1 MSNPSM
7 LPLHTSCKDAAKQL
21 DSHLGLSGSHLGL
34 YFDKY
39 FSYSRSPN
47 NNIEAA
53 PENKKEFLKKFN
65 KANIPPSLEHANINQ
80 VRLIQKLNGTFK
92 AFKTTS
98 SFVTGMG
105 QDHPL
110 ENGFAFHPTYGTPYL
125 PGSSVKGMLRHFF
138 THHYQWQD
146 ETGKKA
152 FLNHVF
158 GSDNPEQPTIGNY
171 LFFDALPTETVTM
184 HTEIMTPH
192 YGDWYAKGGDTK
204 GKTKLDGTVIPGDWH
219 KPIPIQFLA
228 VKNATFLFAIAPRN
242 GTTEQH
248 DYLSFLF
255 KGLDC
260 ILMHLGA
267 GAKTATGFGYMAFN
281 EEQTEKSEENA
292 LTSEEKAERARK
304 IEEQKQKEIK
314 ENAWKETKAK
324 EQAEA
329 AKRAAFDSTLS
340 TTDKW
345 FLEKNYAECS
355 PDGDALVFKITK
367 PNKAL
372 KDPDLSSNFELKK
385 AVIEVIQVHKENP
398 IPTPSGTKQYAKRST
413 IHSKK

>member
-1 MSNPSM
+1 MPMSNPSM
-7 LPLHTSCKDAAKQL
+7 LPLHKSCKDAAKQL

-65 KANIPPSLEHANINQ
+65 KANIPPSLENANINQ

-138 THHYQWQD
+138 THHYQWGNED
-146 ETGKKA
+146 KA
-152 FLNHVF
+152 TFLNQVF
-158 GSDNPEQPTIGNY
+158 GSDNPKQPAIGNY

-192 YGDWYAKGGDTK
+192 YGDWYAKGGDKTENTK
-204 GKTKLDGTVIPGDWH
+204 NDTSSQAIGTNQSLSNSLLSKTPPSSLPS
-219 KPIPIQFLA
+219 
-228 VKNATFLFAIAPRN
+228 PRAMAQPSSL
-242 GTTEQH
+242 TTSPFS
-248 DYLSFLF
+248 L
-255 KGLDC
+255 K
-260 ILMHLGA
+260 
-267 GAKTATGFGYMAFN
+267 
-281 EEQTEKSEENA
+281 
-292 LTSEEKAERARK
+292 
-304 IEEQKQKEIK
+304 
-314 ENAWKETKAK
+314 
-324 EQAEA
+324 
-329 AKRAAFDSTLS
+329 DSTASSCTL
-340 TTDKW
+340 
-345 FLEKNYAECS
+345 
-355 PDGDALVFKITK
+355 ALVPKLPPASVIWLLMK
-367 PNKAL
+367 NKL
-372 KDPDLSSNFELKK
+372 KNQKK
-385 AVIEVIQVHKENP
+385 M
-398 IPTPSGTKQYAKRST
+398 R
-413 IHSKK
+413 

>member
-7 LPLHTSCKDAAKQL
+7 LPLHKSCKDAAKQL
-21 DSHLGLSGSHLGL
+21 DSHLGL

-39 FSYSRSPN
+39 FPYYGKKNQNETSPKDKHKHKFLQN
-47 NNIEAA
+47 F
-53 PENKKEFLKKFN
+53 KKTS
-65 KANIPPSLEHANINQ
+65 IPASLEHANINQ

-158 GSDNPEQPTIGNY
+158 GSDNPDQPAIGNY

-304 IEEQKQKEIK
+304 IKEQKQKEIK

-385 AVIEVIQVHKENP
+385 AVIEVIQVHKEKP
-398 IPTPSGTKQYAKRST
+398 YSHTFWDKT
-413 IHSKK
+413 IRKKVNDSLKKMK